1 MNTAMEIKKRVF
13 VRTRSIGF
21 VRGLLA
27 IGLTLGLHTGF
38 AQQTTSAAAAAAV
51 GDSPSFTIRGF
62 DLAGDNPLSS
72 AEVSRVLAPYLR
84 TDATIETL
92 QKATAAL
99 EAAFREKGFVLHR
112 VSLPPQE
119 VGGTVKL
126 DIVKFVIGKVTID
139 GRQRFSEANIRA
151 SVPELAEGTAP
162 NFRTLAVQ
170 TAIANESQGKRIQVA
185 LKESE
190 EADKIDARIVV
201 QESKPW
207 NFFVSASNTGT
218 AATGNDRLTVAA
230 SHSNLF
236 DLDHQLTAAYTTSL
250 ERPNAVNQAGL
261 NYRIPVYRWGG
272 VVGASYTQS
281 NVVGEFGAFNSTGT
295 GRTMGLNY
303 NHYLPPQGG
312 FRSYLGVAVD
322 DKQFDVAQI
331 NGTPLVGQSVRR
343 SVPLTL
349 GYNARMESDTAV
361 WGLNLDLASN
371 LPSGDGGNDLAS
383 YRTEDARINTVQWTA
398 LRGGANYT
406 AGWASGWMWG
416 VRGQFQYSADALI
429 SGEQFGLGG
438 ATSVRGTADRPL
450 SADSGVLVSTEI
462 TTREFSPGLR
472 LLGFVDAGWLAN
484 NNATVNKPPSDS
496 LASAGLGL
504 RYAQSVFSVTAD
516 YGRVISGSML
526 ASPAN
531 SGIPKAG
538 DDKLH
543 INLSARF

>member
-1 MNTAMEIKKRVF
+1 MNTAMEIKRRVF

-72 AEVSRVLAPYLR
+72 AEVSRILAPYLR

-272 VVGASYTQS
+272 VVGASYT
-281 NVVGEFGAFNSTGT
+281 
-295 GRTMGLNY
+295 
-303 NHYLPPQGG
+303 
-312 FRSYLGVAVD
+312 
-322 DKQFDVAQI
+322 
-331 NGTPLVGQSVRR
+331 
-343 SVPLTL
+343 
-349 GYNARMESDTAV
+349 
-361 WGLNLDLASN
+361 
-371 LPSGDGGNDLAS
+371 
-383 YRTEDARINTVQWTA
+383 
-398 LRGGANYT
+398 
-406 AGWASGWMWG
+406 
-416 VRGQFQYSADALI
+416 
-429 SGEQFGLGG
+429 
-438 ATSVRGTADRPL
+438 
-450 SADSGVLVSTEI
+450 
-462 TTREFSPGLR
+462 
-472 LLGFVDAGWLAN
+472 
-484 NNATVNKPPSDS
+484 
-496 LASAGLGL
+496 
-504 RYAQSVFSVTAD
+504 
-516 YGRVISGSML
+516 
-526 ASPAN
+526 
-531 SGIPKAG
+531 
-538 DDKLH
+538 
-543 INLSARF
+543 

>member
-1 MNTAMEIKKRVF
+1 MNTAMEIKRRVF

-72 AEVSRVLAPYLR
+72 AEVSRILAPYLR

>member
-1 MNTAMEIKKRVF
+1 MNTAMEIEKRAF
-13 VRTRSIGF
+13 VRSSSIWF
-21 VRGLLA
+21 VRSVWA
-27 IGLTLGLHTGF
+27 IGLTMGLHTGF
-38 AQQTTSAAAAAAV
+38 AQQTTPVPAAE
-51 GDSPSFTIRGF
+51 GGTPSFTIRGF

-72 AEVSRVLAPYLR
+72 AEVSRILAPYLR

-92 QKATAAL
+92 QKATVAL

-139 GRQRFSEANIRA
+139 GRQRLSEANIRA

-190 EADKIDARIVV
+190 EADKIDGRIVV

-207 NFFVSASNTGT
+207 NFSVSASNTGS
-218 AATGNDRLTVAA
+218 AATGNDRVTLAA

-236 DLDHQLTAAYTTSL
+236 DLDHQLTGAYTSSL
-250 ERPNAVNQAGL
+250 ERPNAVNQMGL

-303 NHYLPPQGG
+303 NHYLPPRGG
-312 FRSYLGVAVD
+312 FRSYWGVALD

-331 NGTPLVGQSVRR
+331 NGTPLAGQLVRR

-361 WGLNLDLASN
+361 WGLNMDLASN

-383 YRTEDARINTVQWTA
+383 YRTEDARINTVQWIA

-406 AGWASGWMWG
+406 AGWSNGWMWG

-429 SGEQFGLGG
+429 AGEQFGLGG
-438 ATSVRGTADRPL
+438 ATSVRGTAERPL

-484 NNATVNKPPSDS
+484 NNATVSKPQSDG

-504 RYAQSVFSVTAD
+504 RYAQSVFSITAD
-516 YGRVISGSML
+516 YGRVISGSVL

-531 SGIPKAG
+531 TGIPKQG

-543 INLSARF
+543 VSLSARF